1 MKDEHIKVVA
11 PIILGDHIY
20 DQFAANYYRNWA
32 AFEEAVETRYGLSR
46 K

>member
-20 DQFAANYYRNWA
+20 DQFAVKYYRNRV
-32 AFEEAVETRYGLSR
+32 AFGEHVETRYGLSR